1 MSVDGDRPTAPKT
14 PGAGRAYKANRAQ
27 EGRSEGSSEVRIGT
41 PAGVPGERI
50 ATPATVDTPPSE
62 VVAFDYRDAGET
74 PKWGR
79 ELIEAQLA
87 IDAEDAAQA
96 GQLGFMA
103 RAMVIATMPHK
114 DPKVQTF
121 FRKNGDFS
129 LRMTAGGGAGL
140 PFGIYPRLLM
150 SWVTTEAVRR
160 RSPTLYID
168 DSMAWFLKS
177 VLGVNS
183 ATGGKSG
190 TLTRITEQM
199 KRLFGALITAEYE
212 VAERRYALRNVV
224 LADELLLDKRELS
237 SNWQAAGQGQGGSE
251 GALWTP
257 QKESEAG
264 QWYSC
269 VKLSQRFYDEIIERP
284 VPIDLRAYKALRNS
298 PLAMDAYTWMTFRL
312 SYTTRRTRPIR
323 WEGLQWQMGSGY
335 PFTEQG
341 RRDFKKA
348 FLKALKAAHTVYPEA
363 RFEIAEQGLVL
374 LPSPTSVK
382 PKRLITKQPT
392 LF

>member
-1 MSVDGDRPTAPKT
+1 MSTDDAPPRTRKST
-14 PGAGRAYKANRAQ
+14 SKAA
-27 EGRSEGSSEVRIGT
+27 SASRIGT
-41 PAGVPGERI
+41 PAAPSEARI
-50 ATPATVDTPPSE
+50 GTPAAADPPASE
-62 VVAFDYRDAGET
+62 VISFDYRDSGET

-87 IDAEDAAQA
+87 IDAEDAAHA

-129 LRMTAGGGAGL
+129 LRMTAGAGGGL

-160 RSPTLYID
+160 KSPTIYID
-168 DSMAWFLKS
+168 ESMGWFLKTI
-177 VLGVNS
+177 LGVNS
-183 ATGGKSG
+183 STGGRSG

-212 VAERRYALRNVV
+212 IAERRYALRNVV
-224 LADELLLDKRELS
+224 LADELLLDKKELARGWLS
-237 SNWQAAGQGQGGSE
+237 AGEGSE
-251 GALWTP
+251 KALWTP
-257 QKESEAG
+257 QSEAEAG

-269 VKLSQRFYDEIIERP
+269 IKLSQRFYDEIKESP

-298 PLAMDAYTWMTFRL
+298 PLAMDVYTWLTFRM
-312 SYTTRRTRPIR
+312 SYTRRRTRPIR

-335 PFTEQG
+335 AFTEQG

-348 FLKALKAAHTVYPEA
+348 FLKAMKAVETVYPDA
-363 RFEIAEQGLVL
+363 KLEIKDEGVVL
-374 LPSPTSVK
+374 LPSATSIR
-382 PKRLITKQPT
+382 PKNHIVKQPD